1 MCGAGEK
8 VFIRKW
14 CALEMNRQREIP
26 GREMQCRPE
35 LLIPGGR
42 QHELDCGAAPDPAC
56 LDRDR
61 DSPFPAISRN
71 MDRIVEERRVGK
83 GGACTGRYRRQTYP
97 KKKN

>member
-42 QHELDCGAAPDPAC
+42 QHDLDFGAAHDPAW
-56 LDRDR
+56 LDRER
-61 DSPFPAISRN
+61 DSPFPAIGRN
-71 MDRIVEERRVGK
+71 MDPTHPPRRDRK
-83 GGACTGRYRRQTYP
+83 NTRPHSSHYYAHP
-97 KKKN
+97 KHSSA